1 MRSGSWETAAATPPR
16 STFVLDDEIDDRAPT
31 MALGIKHRPTIPGP
45 SAAPVFSPRDA
56 TAVIPF
62 DHAAR
67 FELRG
72 IPGNIVQDVIN
83 IDSDGV
89 FVAVGVSYGLLQERG
104 ERLEIFNPVQPIDKI
119 PGKITLGDLPVQ

>member
-1 MRSGSWETAAATPPR
+1 MLMDQQTSRRRAVPRRYGTATPGT
-16 STFVLDDEIDDRAPT
+16 SPT
-31 MALGIKHRPTIPGP
+31 
-45 SAAPVFSPRDA
+45 S
-56 TAVIPF
+56 VIPY
-62 DHAAR
+62 DYAAS